1 MQGKQRMKTVKK
13 TQSKKTMQIKQ
24 ILQRRLRIQ
33 KGEIKKNAKMQ
44 SLFRKPR

>member
-1 MQGKQRMKTVKK
+1 MQGKQRMQIVKK
-13 TQSKKTMQIKQ
+13 IQSKKTMQIKQ

-33 KGEIKKNAKMQ
+33 KRQVKKNAKMQ